1 MEVVP
6 YHPLVTVTQE
16 DMKKVRQSCDVDDVQ
31 RIRDSLDT
39 IDEWLKKQPHLAEAG
54 TYISRSIL
62 ERVFI
67 LAKGSVEGTKSRL
80 EKMLTSRGMMP
91 ELCLRRSIEEF
102 HNQWD
107 AVHYVPLPK
116 LHPVDQSRVM
126 VTQFLTGKL
135 ESFSLMSYFRYC
147 FM

>member
-102 HNQWD
+102 HDQWD
-107 AVHYVPLPK
+107 A
-116 LHPVDQSRVM
+116 
-126 VTQFLTGKL
+126 
-135 ESFSLMSYFRYC
+135 
-147 FM
+147 